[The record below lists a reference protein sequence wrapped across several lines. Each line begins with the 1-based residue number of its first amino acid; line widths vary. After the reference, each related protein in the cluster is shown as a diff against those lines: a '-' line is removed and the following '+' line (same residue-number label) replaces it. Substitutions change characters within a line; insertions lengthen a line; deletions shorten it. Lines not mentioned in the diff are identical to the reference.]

1 MVTRHNPA
9 TAPAPFSAYSQGFEV
24 PSGARWLHVSGQV
37 GVTAEGRLAEGVAA
51 QTEQAWRNVL
61 TILEAA
67 GMAPGDL
74 VKVTAFLVDPA
85 GVPVYREVR
94 DRLLD
99 GAEPASTMILVSG
112 LASLDW
118 LVEIE
123 AVAAKES

>member
-1 MVTRHNPA
+1 MATRHNPA

-24 PSGARWLHVSGQV
+24 PAGARWLHVSGQV
-37 GVTAEGRLAEGVAA
+37 GVTPEGRLAEGVAA

-61 TILEAA
+61 AILEAA
-67 GMAPGDL
+67 SMAAGDL

-85 GVPVYREVR
+85 GVPVYREIR

-99 GAEPASTMILVSG
+99 GAEPASTMLLVSG
-112 LASLDW
+112 LASPDW

-123 AVAAKES
+123 AVAARAG